1 MDTLYATPVWQIGL
15 VLFGLLITTIECG
28 HAFGRRAA
36 QGSKHGPSGTYLSV
50 MGAVLGLLSLLLG
63 FSYSMAAS
71 RYDHHKSLLI
81 HEVNAIGT
89 SYLRSNILDD
99 AAGPQMRKLL
109 RALVDV
115 RLAQHDERI
124 DPAQEERDATTEEQ
138 LRTMLWTLVTA
149 EVRRDPHSLSAAQ
162 VLQSVNDLID
172 AGTARTAYYQN
183 HVPEVILVMLLA
195 VALVSSLLIGFA
207 FGASNKRNP
216 IATFVFAT
224 TLTVVVFTL
233 LDLDRPRRG
242 LIRTGQLTMLSLQNS
257 LEP

>member
-15 VLFGLLITTIECG
+15 LLFGLLIAAIECG
-28 HAFGRRAA
+28 HAIGRRADHR
-36 QGSKHGPSGTYLSV
+36 SKDGPSGTYLSV

-63 FSYSMAAS
+63 FSYSMAVS
-71 RYDHHKSLLI
+71 RYDQHKALLI

-89 SYLRSNILDD
+89 VYLRSNLLDET
-99 AAGPQMRKLL
+99 AGLQMRNLL
-109 RALVDV
+109 RALVAV

-124 DPAQEERDATTEEQ
+124 DLAQEEKDAATEEQ
-138 LRTMLWTLVTA
+138 LRTTLWKLVTA
-149 EVRRDPHSLSAAQ
+149 ESRRNPDSLSAAQ

-172 AGTARTAYYQN
+172 AGAARTAYYQN

-207 FGASNKRNP
+207 FGAADKRNP

-224 TLTVVVFTL
+224 TLAVVVFTL

-242 LIRTGQLTMLSLQNS
+242 LIRTGQLTMRSLQSS
-257 LEP
+257 LEQ